1 MNGQI
6 AVLGAGAWGTVLS
19 KMLAENGHAVR
30 LWSYDSEVARQINQE
45 HQNNSFLPGV
55 DLPNGIVAETD
66 PALAVENADA
76 ILNVVIAKGLRDL
89 LAQLPS
95 SVTQKP
101 WLSATKGLEPE
112 SGSRISQIILSTGK
126 AENEHMAV
134 LSGPNLATEIA
145 FGSPASSVVGAESKT
160 TALYFQTLLM
170 RPYFRIYINPDPVGV
185 ELGGALKNI
194 IAIAAGICDGLKIGD
209 NAKAALIARG
219 LSEMTRLGVH
229 LGAESETF
237 FGLSGMGDL
246 VATCASHH
254 SRNRWCGEEIGKGR
268 SLDDI
273 MNSTRSVVEGVRT
286 TQAVMEIARKLYLEL
301 PITAAVY
308 GILFENQDPK
318 QQVEQLMNRM
328 ARAENASLAQKKWG
342 HFAIDK

>member
-19 KMLAENGHAVR
+19 KMLAENGYAVR
-30 LWSYDSEVARQINQE
+30 LWSYDKEVAQQINQE
-45 HQNNSFLPGV
+45 HYNHSFLPGV
-55 DLPNGIVAETD
+55 SLPAEIIAETD
-66 PALAVENADA
+66 PQAAVKDADA

-89 LAQLPS
+89 LAQLPNT
-95 SVTQKP
+95 VAQKP
-101 WLSATKGLEPE
+101 WLTATKGLEPE
-112 SGSRISQIILSTGK
+112 TGARISQILLSTGK
-126 AENEHMAV
+126 AQKEHLAV
-134 LSGPNLATEIA
+134 LSGPNLASEIA
-145 FGSPASSVVGAESKT
+145 LGSPASSVVGAESKE
-160 TALYFQTLLM
+160 TALYFQNLLM
-170 RPYFRIYINPDPVGV
+170 RPYFRVYINPDPIGV

-194 IAIAAGICDGLKIGD
+194 IAIAAGICDGLQIGD

-219 LSEMTRLGVH
+219 LAEMTRLGVR

-254 SRNRWCGEEIGKGR
+254 SRNRWCGEELGKGR
-268 SLDDI
+268 TLEEI
-273 MNSTRSVVEGVRT
+273 INSTRAVVEGVRT

-328 ARAENASLAQKKWG
+328 ARAENASLAEKKWNQ
-342 HFAIDK
+342 F